1 MVQREGSNGPH
12 FSLGLAVK
20 VLEGTFPAY
29 TDIDSALIHL
39 FFVPCQDIIRQSAVE
54 VEIEVRPHFIVPD
67 TNCFVDH
74 LSQLRVLAGG
84 QTFQL
89 MVPVVGEC
97 SSSNPC
103 SMRLRGTES
112 DLL

>member
-1 MVQREGSNGPH
+1 MRCPNGVP
-12 FSLGLAVK
+12 SLHRL
-20 VLEGTFPAY
+20 VLMLLVF
-29 TDIDSALIHL
+29 
-39 FFVPCQDIIRQSAVE
+39 PCQDIIRQSAVE

-74 LSQLRVLAGG
+74 LPQLRVLAGG

-97 SSSNPC
+97 SSPDPC
-103 SMRLRGTES
+103 STRLRGNKVRS
-112 DLL
+112 PLGVK